1 MLISDFFSLFPVVR
15 CRTVCILFIGLFGLI
30 VSPACAVSADTYIEA
45 ELGETI
51 NLHGVSYVGDRV
63 YLFLTGP
70 GLPENGVMLTDTSQR
85 ADQGH
90 LTIVDL
96 ESDQTWSM
104 KWDTSRIR
112 NQINTGTYYVYV
124 SNEEAD
130 KSSLG
135 GKSTYQILEV
145 YFEPSST
152 SRVSVNSG
160 DSYMLYPEK
169 RTPTP
174 IKTIVLAS
182 PTPTAEPTTEVTE
195 PTPEPTA
202 LPTPVPTTKSPLSPL
217 VLAIPLLAAACIIRM
232 RMR

>member
-1 MLISDFFSLFPVVR
+1 MKMHGSSHLPLSPVCRFLLIA
-15 CRTVCILFIGLFGLI
+15 CGLFCLLFT
-30 VSPACAVSADTYIEA
+30 PALAADAYIEA

-51 NLHGVSYVGDRV
+51 NLHGISYVGDRV

-70 GLPENGVMLTDTSQR
+70 GLPDNGVMLTDTSQR

-96 ESDQTWSM
+96 NSDQTWSM
-104 KWDTSRIR
+104 KWDTSRIQ
-112 NQINTGTYYVYV
+112 NQIDPGTYFVYV

-130 KSSLG
+130 KSTLG
-135 GKSTYQILEV
+135 GTSTYKVLEV
-145 YFEPSST
+145 YLEKSST

-174 IKTIVLAS
+174 IRTIVLAS
-182 PTPTAEPTTEVTE
+182 PTPEPTTEP
-195 PTPEPTA
+195 PTLTQTPQPTT
-202 LPTPVPTTKSPLSPL
+202 LPTTVPTTKAP
-217 VLAIPLLAAACIIRM
+217 IPPTIVLLALIFGAGVLLLRH
-232 RMR
+232 

>member
-1 MLISDFFSLFPVVR
+1 MSQFSVLSIP
-15 CRTVCILFIGLFGLI
+15 
-30 VSPACAVSADTYIEA
+30 PARATAALVFLVMITIIPVSAADYYIEA

-96 ESDQTWSM
+96 NSDQTWSM
-104 KWDTSRIR
+104 KWDTSRIK
-112 NQINTGTYYVYV
+112 NQINTGTYFVYV

-130 KSSLG
+130 KSTLG
-135 GKSTYQILEV
+135 GTSTYQILEV
-145 YFEPSST
+145 YFEESTT

-182 PTPTAEPTTEVTE
+182 PTPTTTPEPTTEPPIMTTE
-195 PTPEPTA
+195 LTP
-202 LPTPVPTTKSPLSPL
+202 LPSPVPTTKAPLSPVLALLSVIAAASLL
-217 VLAIPLLAAACIIRM
+217 VLRQ
-232 RMR
+232 

>member
-1 MLISDFFSLFPVVR
+1 MNIPDALFCPAGGH
-15 CRTVCILFIGLFGLI
+15 CRIAGILLIGLLAFMVGP
-30 VSPACAVSADTYIEA
+30 VCAVSADTYIEA
-45 ELGETI
+45 ELGDTI

-112 NQINTGTYYVYV
+112 NQLDTGTYYVYV

-182 PTPTAEPTTEVTE
+182 PTPTPEPTTEVTT
-195 PTPEPTA
+195 PAPEPTA
-202 LPTPVPTTKSPLSPL
+202 LPTTAPTTKAPLSPMVSL
-217 VLAIPLLAAACIIRM
+217 IPLIAAACILRM
-232 RMR
+232 KTE